1 MVAKVRECLA
11 VSKQT
16 AQNFDGERFN
26 LTKQMSWMLGNR
38 IGLRFQTGL

>member
-1 MVAKVRECLA
+1 VAAKVREYLA
-11 VSKQT
+11 VSEQT

-38 IGLRFQTGL
+38 IRLRFQTGL